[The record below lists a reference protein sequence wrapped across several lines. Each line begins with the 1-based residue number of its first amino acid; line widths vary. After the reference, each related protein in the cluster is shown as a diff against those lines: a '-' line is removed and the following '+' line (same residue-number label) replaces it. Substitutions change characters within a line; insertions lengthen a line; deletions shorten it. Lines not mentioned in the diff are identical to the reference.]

1 MYRAMPQGQMTIV
14 RQYHAELHEQ
24 ARVERAG
31 REARSTRV
39 TQAAA
44 HARTATVAAPAA
56 HVGLLARVGALVH
69 SSPKAAKPIAG

>member
-24 ARVERAG
+24 ARAERAG
-31 REARSTRV
+31 REARST
-39 TQAAA
+39 QATEGAERA
-44 HARTATVAAPAA
+44 MTVAAPAA

-69 SSPKAAKPIAG
+69 SSPKATKPIAG